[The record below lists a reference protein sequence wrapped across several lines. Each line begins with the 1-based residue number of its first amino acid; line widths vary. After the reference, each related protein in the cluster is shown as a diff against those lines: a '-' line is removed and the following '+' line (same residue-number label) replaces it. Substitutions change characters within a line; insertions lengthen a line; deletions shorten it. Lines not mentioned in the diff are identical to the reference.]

1 MNPDEILIKAEN
13 LHKTYRNVMGGT
25 ERRVLAQLDLVIR
38 KKEKIA
44 IMGPSGSGKTTL
56 LNLIGTLDTPD
67 SGVIRFEGRSLS
79 ELGTDQVLAFRNR
92 TAGFVFQFH
101 HLLPQCTLLE
111 NVLLPTIPNKG
122 DRSAANQRAGEL
134 LQFMGIWDQR
144 HNKPAELSGGECQRA
159 AVARALINQ
168 PKILLADEPTGS
180 LDAEN
185 AALLMDLL
193 TGINQNMGVSLIV
206 ATHSPVIA
214 RRMDSV
220 YRIADGKLVHVTDT
234 E

>member
-1 MNPDEILIKAEN
+1 MNPDNILIKAEN
-13 LHKTYRNVMGGT
+13 LHKTYRNAMGGA

-38 KKEKIA
+38 KKEKVA

-56 LNLIGTLDTPD
+56 LNLIGTLDIPD
-67 SGVIRFEGRSLS
+67 SGMIRFEGRSLS
-79 ELGTDQVLAFRNR
+79 DLDTGQVLAFRNR

-111 NVLLPTIPNKG
+111 NVLLPSIPNKG
-122 DRSAANQRAGEL
+122 DRSAANHRAEDL

-180 LDAEN
+180 LDEEN
-185 AALLMDLL
+185 ASLLMELL
-193 TGINQNMGVSLIV
+193 MGINEEMGVSLIV
-206 ATHSPVIA
+206 ATHSPAIA
-214 RRMDSV
+214 RRMDTV
-220 YRIADGKLVHVTDT
+220 YRIADGKLVHVTDM